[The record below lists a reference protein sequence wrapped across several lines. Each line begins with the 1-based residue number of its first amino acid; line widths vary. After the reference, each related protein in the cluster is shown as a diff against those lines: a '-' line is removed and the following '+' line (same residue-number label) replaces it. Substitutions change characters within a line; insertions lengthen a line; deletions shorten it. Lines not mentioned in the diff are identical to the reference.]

1 MGYAAG
7 ARLAKGVNAG
17 SLLIT
22 RIAALES
29 AASMQ
34 ETTEQP
40 TLAPEAANGL
50 TETAARAQDW
60 AGEPFLRADEDPA
73 VVLAPGTAR
82 RLALDDAVE
91 EMDAGRTTPS
101 YEWKRR
107 YALMLGLERVLTNRP
122 PRLASGTEL
131 RKHQIDALAGM
142 LTELIAAAQAAPEL
156 GNGNGAYAEP
166 EVDEEEEDE
175 LEPAAA
181 ADGDGDELPL
191 PLSPEE
197 DPRSE
202 EHTSELQSPCN
213 LVCRL
218 LLVKKKI

>member
-7 ARLAKGVNAG
+7 ARLAKGVNGAPLHNQG
-17 SLLIT
+17 
-22 RIAALES
+22 IAALER

-131 RKHQIDALAGM
+131 RKHQIDAQIGRAH
-142 LTELIAAAQAAPEL
+142 
-156 GNGNGAYAEP
+156 
-166 EVDEEEEDE
+166 V
-175 LEPAAA
+175 
-181 ADGDGDELPL
+181 
-191 PLSPEE
+191 
-197 DPRSE
+197 
-202 EHTSELQSPCN
+202 
-213 LVCRL
+213 
-218 LLVKKKI
+218 

>member
-1 MGYAAG
+1 MGYAGTAK
-7 ARLAKGVNAG
+7 LAEGVGAG

-50 TETAARAQDW
+50 NEPGARARDW
-60 AGEPFLRADEDPA
+60 AGEPFRRADEDPA

-91 EMDAGRTTPS
+91 EMDAGHTTPS

-107 YALMLGLERVLTNRP
+107 YALMLGLERVLTDHP

-131 RKHQIDALAGM
+131 RRHQIDALAGM
-142 LTELIAAAQAAPEL
+142 LTELIAAAQAAPEPV
-156 GNGNGAYAEP
+156 NGNGAYAEA
-166 EVDEEEEDE
+166 EVEEEEDE
-175 LEPAAA
+175 LEPAPAA
-181 ADGDGDELPL
+181 DGDGDGDELPL
-191 PLSPEE
+191 PL
-197 DPRSE
+197 
-202 EHTSELQSPCN
+202 
-213 LVCRL
+213 
-218 LLVKKKI
+218 